1 MSIIRVI
8 GVVFLHRNCCNL
20 ACFEK
25 PILEF
30 SVAPVTLS
38 SAVFRRLLFQQMYIF
53 LDLSLPW
60 DLLSSCLFSKSV
72 YLLFWKKLRDN
83 TLHSVSPSL
92 LSQEQTPYLTEEIA
106 TPERVFVLILKPR
119 NCSLQVLNLV
129 GRLNITKEECMCA
142 PKAIKIYAGHLS
154 SVAMRQEANR
164 NDFCRIHFRQA
175 YSTL

>member
-30 SVAPVTLS
+30 SVAPVT
-38 SAVFRRLLFQQMYIF
+38 
-53 LDLSLPW
+53 LSLPW